1 MRITNNMLISNML
14 SSMQNNLSRT
24 SLFQNQLATG
34 KKISKPSDDPIVASK
49 SLKLRTDVAEIAQY
63 KRNAEDATS
72 WMGITEN
79 TISQMGEVLQR
90 TRELTVQAA
99 NGTNT
104 QDDMQKIQSE
114 MEQLKKQLTQMAN
127 ATYAGRHVFSGFKTD
142 KPLMDDEGNFL
153 LNVANAEKIQYEIGI
168 GDNININVTAGDLFN
183 RGADAVGN
191 TAGFARGNGTVAI
204 PLTIVAGT
212 NDTLTLTLD
221 GAPVSATLPAGTY
234 SDHFVLLTAIQS
246 SINTAAGG
254 TDSVVASFSGGRL
267 LLTSTTTG
275 ATSSVTALGG
285 NALADLGMTTNTS
298 VAGSTGTKGSMMQ
311 LFDDLLAGLSVGD
324 NGAVGALLG
333 DIDLEMG
340 NLLRVRSGVGARM
353 NRLELTTNRL
363 DDDYVGFTKLMSQ
376 NEDVDMAEAIMNLK
390 SEEAVYQ
397 ASLSTGAK
405 VIQPS
410 LVDYIR

>member
-14 SSMQNNLSRT
+14 NSMQNNLSRT
-24 SLFQNQLATG
+24 AQFQNQLATG

-63 KRNAEDATS
+63 KRNSEDATS
-72 WMGITEN
+72 WMEITEN
-79 TISQMGEVLQR
+79 SISQMGEVLQR

-104 QDDMQKIQSE
+104 ADDMQKIQAE
-114 MEQLKKQLTQMAN
+114 VEQLKKQLSQMAN

-142 KPLMDDEGNFL
+142 KPLMDDQGNFL
-153 LNVANAEKIQYEIGI
+153 INVAMEEKIQYEVGV

-183 RGADAVGN
+183 RGADAVGDS
-191 TAGFARGNGTVAI
+191 AGYARGDAVVGI
-204 PLTIVAGT
+204 PLTIATGT
-212 NDTLTLTLD
+212 NDTLTMTLD
-221 GAPVSATLPAGTY
+221 GTAITATLPAGAY
-234 SDHFVLLTAIQS
+234 NDSFVLLTAVQN
-246 SINTAAGG
+246 SINAAAGG
-254 TDSVVASFSGGRL
+254 AGSVVASFSGGRL
-267 LLTSTTTG
+267 VLTSETTG
-275 ATSSVTALGG
+275 AASSVTGLGG
-285 NALADLGMTTNTS
+285 NALADLGMTTNAE
-298 VAGSTGTKGSMMQ
+298 VAGADGTKGSMMQ
-311 LFDDLLAGLSVGD
+311 LFDDLLAGLSAGD
-324 NGAVGALLG
+324 NAAVGALLG
-333 DIDLEMG
+333 DIDAEMG

-376 NEDVDMAEAIMNLK
+376 NEDVDIAEAVMHLK

-397 ASLSTGAK
+397 ASLATGAK